1 MKNTKS
7 TIKQSTSETD
17 VLPEFIAG
25 IPTAKHRSKE
35 RMSLIRSY
43 YQRLWK
49 KLQREGRIN
58 KIFNDYLGVDV
69 FIVENESDK
78 KTINTASKNWQSTYA
93 VKHLEEIVKNA
104 IGDENKPVYEKTKKG
119 TQSKNGYKNMAIL
132 YYDLFGPRKGLN
144 FKVKLTIGIRSDKK
158 HVQYCI
164 NKIETKEKSQP
175 YKAST
180 P

>member
-7 TIKQSTSETD
+7 TIKENISETD

-35 RMSLIRSY
+35 RMALIRSY
-43 YQRLWK
+43 FILRSSRSERGFI
-49 KLQREGRIN
+49 LQG
-58 KIFNDYLGVDV
+58 
-69 FIVENESDK
+69 
-78 KTINTASKNWQSTYA
+78 
-93 VKHLEEIVKNA
+93 
-104 IGDENKPVYEKTKKG
+104 
-119 TQSKNGYKNMAIL
+119 
-132 YYDLFGPRKGLN
+132 
-144 FKVKLTIGIRSDKK
+144 KVNHRNSFRQETL
-158 HVQYCI
+158 QYCI